1 MFGKNFPVFFG
12 ALIAYVLLLLYAGTV
27 AAMTYSAI
35 DHGRKPSPIGADGKP
50 VAKEPPKPFDKG
62 VVNIVTLIGG
72 LVSALVIS
80 SLTIA
85 APGDSPA
92 TTLMVQSSSNFEKQ
106 ILNWMVIA
114 YLFVWLGTGLMAL
127 VVGVMLY
134 PNSSSTL
141 GEIGATWLGL
151 AVASA
156 YAYFGLKPPAPVRLA
171 NPKPPQGAGAGGAA
185 ACAT

>member
-12 ALIAYVLLLLYAGTV
+12 ALIAYVLLILYAGTV
-27 AAMTYSAI
+27 ATMTFSAI
-35 DHGRKPSPIGADGKP
+35 RHNQAQSVKDKDGKP
-50 VAKEPPKPFDKG
+50 VAKTPPAPFEKG
-62 VVNIVTLIGG
+62 VVNIVTIIGG

-92 TTLMVQSSSNFEKQ
+92 TTLMEQGSSEWAKQ

-127 VVGVMLY
+127 VVGVMIY
-134 PNSSSTL
+134 PNANSTL
-141 GEIGATWLGL
+141 GDIGTTWLGL

-156 YAYFGLKPPAPVRLA
+156 YAYFGLKPPTPARQP
-171 NPKPPQGAGAGGAA
+171 NPTPDPDAGAETASA
-185 ACAT
+185 S